1 MHFPYLC
8 FKNKIG
14 CSFIL
19 GTTGLGEPTMVT
31 IAFYKATFIIILN
44 TLI

>member
-1 MHFPYLC
+1 MHFPYLR

-19 GTTGLGEPTMVT
+19 GTTGLGEPTMAT
-31 IAFYKATFIIILN
+31 TAFYKATLIIM
-44 TLI
+44 